1 MKRANRHF
9 LSFRLKEITETTWLE
24 LHLGNNVVMRE
35 ELIKSVDIQQRE
47 MIKRLD
53 HIVNEEQQ
61 KCKYKLL
68 NETVLK
74 CNDLKRF
81 FA

>member
-1 MKRANRHF
+1 
-9 LSFRLKEITETTWLE
+9 
-24 LHLGNNVVMRE
+24 MRE

-61 KCKYKLL
+61 QNVGTSCLM
-68 NETVLK
+68 
-74 CNDLKRF
+74 KRY
-81 FA
+81 